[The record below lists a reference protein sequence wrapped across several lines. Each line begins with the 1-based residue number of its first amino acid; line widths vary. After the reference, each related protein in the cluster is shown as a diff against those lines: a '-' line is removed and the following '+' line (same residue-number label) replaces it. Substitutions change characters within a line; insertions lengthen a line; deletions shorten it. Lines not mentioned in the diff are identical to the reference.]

1 MRGGMQATMPEW
13 TQKHQSTGCQAA
25 PMTLGGILVLL
36 FLLGLGALAVT
47 TLVVAVRGGR
57 GPADPPASHARVD
70 PAGFPV
76 CPAPRGVLPI
86 RPARP
91 GEPQV
96 PGPVVPARRPAF
108 RLRSA
113 PGVPMQR

>member
-1 MRGGMQATMPEW
+1 
-13 TQKHQSTGCQAA
+13 
-25 PMTLGGILVLL
+25 MTLGGVLVLL
-36 FLLGLGALAVT
+36 VLIGLGALAVS

-76 CPAPRGVLPI
+76 PPAPRGVLTR

-91 GEPQV
+91 AAAAS
-96 PGPVVPARRPAF
+96 PAGAGAIRVRRPAF

-113 PGVPMQR
+113 PGLPMQR